1 MKLLQLKVVL
11 AAIDRDEMS
20 SAVLQSAREL
30 ATAAGARLH
39 VINVV
44 RLNAPQRDV
53 PREGGS
59 DAELERLLHRASV
72 PAGEAGIHVVRG
84 EAAREIRSLA
94 TTVSADVI
102 VLGRHHTGAEPLGST
117 AMRVVTNAEAPCLII
132 SAPMTLPLERVLVPV
147 DLSETARGALLLAL
161 SWASALR
168 GAEKSAGS
176 AAGEPA
182 NLTAL
187 LVDQQRHAGD
197 AHSVTPEPLEDEVRR
212 LREDAGTWASVAIDG
227 VTVAGGDVAATIAKY
242 ADQHQSDLVV
252 LGTRGLGAD
261 SVRRIGSVSEQV
273 MRQAGVP
280 ILLVP
285 PAIWSSEQLSKPI
298 GGANAR
304 S

>member
-11 AAIDRDEMS
+11 AAIDRDEIS
-20 SAVLQSAREL
+20 SAVLHSAREL
-30 ATAAGARLH
+30 AMAAGARLH

-44 RLNAPQRDV
+44 GVNAPQRDV
-53 PREGGS
+53 PRESGA
-59 DAELERLLHRASV
+59 DAELERLLHRAAV
-72 PAGEAGIHVVRG
+72 PPGEAGIHVARG
-84 EAAREIRSLA
+84 EAAREIRSFA

-102 VLGRHHTGAEPLGST
+102 VLGRHHHADSLGST

-132 SAPMTLPLERVLVPV
+132 STAMTLPLERVLVPV

-176 AAGEPA
+176 VTNEPA

-187 LVDQQRHAGD
+187 LVDRHGPGGD
-197 AHSVTPEPLEDEVRR
+197 AESVPAEPLEDELRQ
-212 LREDAGTWASVAIDG
+212 LREDAGSWASVAIGG
-227 VTVAGGDVAATIAKY
+227 VTVGGGDVAATIAKY
-242 ADQHQSDLVV
+242 ADEHKSELVV

-261 SVRRIGSVSEQV
+261 PVRRIGSVSEQV
-273 MRQAGVP
+273 MRQASVP

-285 PAIWSSEQLSKPI
+285 PAIWSSEPPSKSI

>member
-1 MKLLQLKVVL
+1 MNLLQLKVVL
-11 AAIDRDEMS
+11 AAIDRDETS

-44 RLNAPQRDV
+44 RLDAPQPDV

-72 PAGEAGIHVVRG
+72 PPGEAGIHVVRG

-102 VLGRHHTGAEPLGST
+102 VLGRHHPGTEPLGST

-132 SAPMTLPLERVLVPV
+132 STPMTLPLERVLVPV

-176 AAGEPA
+176 TTGEPA

-187 LVDQQRHAGD
+187 LVERHGPGGD
-197 AHSVTPEPLEDEVRR
+197 ADSVPPEPLEDELRR
-212 LREDAGTWASVAIDG
+212 LRDDAGTWASVAIDG
-227 VTVAGGDVAATIAKY
+227 VTVAGDDVATTIAKY
-242 ADQHQSDLVV
+242 ADEHQSDLVV

-261 SVRRIGSVSEQV
+261 PVRRIGSVSEQL
-273 MRQAGVP
+273 MRRAGVA

-285 PAIWSSEQLSKPI
+285 PAIWSGKPSSKSI